1 MRRLIVDI
9 ETGSEENLLE
19 SDAWR
24 YSRNISTRIHSIVLN
39 EGGKRTLYDYYECQ
53 APKSNRMQK
62 LYEQLIHPETLFVAH
77 NAPFE
82 LYNLLNVYGW
92 EVDPRKVICTLA
104 KAAYY
109 HLPMKLDKAAIALKL
124 PLLKDTGEGYQ
135 IMLKLSKYNSRKD
148 KPTPETHPEE
158 FKKLYTYCDNDTEVT
173 RLLDN
178 ALPDLSPYERKT
190 WVMDYKINQRGVPI
204 DWFLVHSANK
214 LIAEEKLKID
224 QKMCTLT
231 DGKLQSARQT
241 VELAKW
247 LSGEFG
253 YPIKSVAKEMV
264 SELLKIPGMISPK
277 AKAVLNLRQQAG
289 LSSLAKF
296 EAIAA
301 AMDPTDN
308 RIRDNFW
315 YYGAHTGRRT
325 GKGVQ
330 LHNLYR
336 GCDLALCDALANS
349 DSSFIKSFYPDPLS
363 VLPLALRGSIYS
375 GTESILMGVDL
386 SQIEARCTAWLGQE
400 EGTLDVYRKGEDVY
414 CKTASRLFN
423 RPVTKKDKLD
433 RDAGKTAEL
442 SLGFG
447 GGIGALERGAVK
459 FGVDIEQLAR
469 TVKPTEVE
477 IEKSEGALRWY
488 YDHQGG
494 TLPPTVALGL
504 DVIKQRWRAQNPN
517 TVKMWK
523 TLFDGFIAGIYGDG
537 RIKIQKTKTNT
548 RVVTLPSGRQL
559 FYHGVI
565 IDDGKVSY
573 LKRVKGDQ
581 ERTELTAGK
590 FFENLV
596 QGMDHDVIVFY
607 QLFVDDIAP
616 IILHVHDEY
625 VCEVPLTD
633 FEHVQK
639 AVHKVHQTKFP
650 NWAPGLPIAY
660 EMWTDTR
667 YSK

>member
-24 YSRNISTRIHSIVLN
+24 YSRHMSTRIHSLVLN
-39 EGGKRTLYDYYECQ
+39 EGGKRTLFDYGDCQ
-53 APKSNRMQK
+53 SPKSHKMQA
-62 LYEQLIHPETLFVAH
+62 LYRQLVHPETLFVAH

-82 LYNLLNVYGW
+82 LYNLLNIYGW
-92 EVDPRKVICTLA
+92 EIDPSRVICTLA

-124 PLLKDTGEGYQ
+124 PILKDTGEGYQ

-148 KPTPETHPEE
+148 KPTPETHAED
-158 FKKLYTYCDNDTEVT
+158 FKKLYSYCDNDTEVT

-178 ALPDLSPYERKT
+178 ALPDLSAYERKT

-204 DWFLVHSANK
+204 DWFLVHNANK

-224 QKMCTLT
+224 EQIKVATNGELN
-231 DGKLQSARQT
+231 SARQT

-247 LSGEFG
+247 LTKTTGS
-253 YPIKSVAKEMV
+253 PIKSVAKEMV
-264 SELLKIPGMISPK
+264 SELLTQPWLTPQ
-277 AKAVLNLRQQAG
+277 AKKVLKLRQQAG

-296 EAIAA
+296 QALES
-301 AMDPTDN
+301 AMDDTDK

-363 VLPLALRGSIYS
+363 ALPLALRGAIYS
-375 GTESILMGVDL
+375 GSESTFMGVDL
-386 SQIEARCTAWLGQE
+386 SQIEARCTAWLGNQE
-400 EGTLDVYRKGEDVY
+400 DTLDVYRKGEDVY

-423 RPVTKKDKLD
+423 RTVTKKDKLD

-447 GGIGALERGAVK
+447 GGIGALERGAKK
-459 FGVDIEQLAR
+459 FGVDIEGLAR

-477 IEKSEGALRWY
+477 IEKAEGGLNWY
-488 YDHQGG
+488 YNHQGG
-494 TLPPTVALGL
+494 TLEKDVALGL
-504 DVIKQRWRAQNPN
+504 EVIKLRWRAQNSN

-523 TLFDGFIAGIYGDG
+523 TLFDGFITGTHSDS
-537 RIKIQKTKTNT
+537 RIKIKKTPTGT

-559 FYHGVI
+559 FYHAVI
-565 IDDGKVSY
+565 IDDGGVSY

-581 ERTELTAGK
+581 QRTELTAGK

-607 QLFVDDIAP
+607 QLFVDEIAP
-616 IILHVHDEY
+616 IIIHVHDEY
-625 VCEVPLTD
+625 ILEVANTK
-633 FEHVQK
+633 FAEVEK

-660 EMWTDTR
+660 EMWQDVR